1 MTTDLDDDA
10 STIRTGSP
18 DDLASTDDGLE
29 ARFGRGARR
38 ERDAAHARLVR
49 NRNTAVGFAL
59 LGALGFVAGL
69 AVPDGRQVLFALAGV
84 GGFAAILTYA
94 MAPGRVLEARDGA
107 RVYETCAA
115 NVARL
120 ADELGGTADRRYV
133 PADDDGADD
142 DGADAVRLFVPR
154 ASGDA
159 ASGALE
165 HGSGRRRLF
174 LEPTGASFVGELE
187 RTLPDG
193 LAGRPQPLAE
203 QLTDALTDR
212 FELVDRAEPL
222 VDPEGGRVYV
232 AVSDGA
238 FGPVDRFDHPVA
250 SILAVGLATGLER
263 PIDAAVTAETDRG
276 EWLVR
281 CRWERDDARE
291 EGAE

>member
-18 DDLASTDDGLE
+18 DDLVSTDDGLE

-38 ERDAAHARLVR
+38 ERDAADARLVR

-84 GGFAAILTYA
+84 GGFAAVLTYA

-120 ADELGGTADRRYV
+120 ANELGGTADRRYV
-133 PADDDGADD
+133 PADD

-165 HGSGRRRLF
+165 HGSSRQGLL
-174 LEPTGASFVGELE
+174 LEPTGASFVAELE
-187 RTLPDG
+187 RTLADG
-193 LAGRPQPLAE
+193 LAGRPGPLAE

-222 VDPEGGRVYV
+222 VDTEGGRVYV

-263 PIDAAVTAETDRG
+263 PVDAAVTAETDRG

-291 EGAE
+291 EGTE